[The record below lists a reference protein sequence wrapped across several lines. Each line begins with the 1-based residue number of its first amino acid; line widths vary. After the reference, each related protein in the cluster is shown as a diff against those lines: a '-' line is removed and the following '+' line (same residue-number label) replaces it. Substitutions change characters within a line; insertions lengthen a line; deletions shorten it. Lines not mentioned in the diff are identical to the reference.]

1 MHEELAAWKPRLTVG
16 KTYCI
21 RNFRVHDNNN
31 GYRMTPHK
39 FRLTVVSATR
49 SNEVDI
55 CGLLKTYFRFK
66 DFAEIHE
73 EKFDPNYVVGQ
84 YNATPYCMLF
94 EINSFK
100 INQV

>member
-49 SNEVDI
+49 LNEVD
-55 CGLLKTYFRFK
+55 
-66 DFAEIHE
+66 E
-73 EKFDPNYVVGQ
+73 ERFDPNYVVGQ